1 MPSWDPNLGLKWAYW
16 IFGVVPSIYKEVHGL
31 GYNMRNGYGVC
42 RGDEML
48 AMFIFGEEPPP
59 VDYGP
64 LTSTGKL

>member
-1 MPSWDPNLGLKWAYW
+1 M
-16 IFGVVPSIYKEVHGL
+16 EL

-64 LTSTGKL
+64 LTSTGKDN

>member
-1 MPSWDPNLGLKWAYW
+1 MTLPGLKDPPHVGRSN
-16 IFGVVPSIYKEVHGL
+16 IIVPSIYEEVHGL

-64 LTSTGKL
+64 LTSTGK